1 MDRIGN
7 GTEMG
12 WDGRMKM
19 GEKRWKKMGEKRW
32 KKTGWEK
39 SPCQKTNTPHG
50 KYQQFTVV

>member
-19 GEKRWKKMGEKRW
+19 GEKRWKKI
-32 KKTGWEK
+32 GWEK
-39 SPCQKTNTPHG
+39 SPRQKTKTPHG